1 MPAIVRT
8 EFALALNQVATER
21 GIDISVVLET
31 IKGAIRAAYL
41 KDYGESVGEEEELVV
56 ELDEKTG
63 EAKILKQDKDITPPG
78 FGRIA
83 AQTAKQVILQR
94 IREEEKSAI
103 LTDYASRVG
112 SIVNGMILRFD
123 GPNIIVDIGRAQG
136 IMPPSEQ
143 IRSEQYRVNQRLTFY
158 IKEIREGRRG
168 SEIILS
174 RGDAQLVAGL
184 FRREVPEVANDAV
197 DIRVIAREGGS
208 RTKIAVHSDQPGV
221 DPVGSCV
228 GQKGV
233 RVQAVINEIGQDE
246 KVDVIQWSPDPV
258 QFITASLAPAKDLEI
273 KINEE
278 EKQAL
283 VLVPEDQLSLA
294 IGRGGQNVR
303 LASKLAGYI
312 IDIRSKDDPDG
323 TRKAARALEEQKKP
337 EKTEEVKEKK
347 VTVKKKA
354 KQVTDAKEEIKDTEK
369 EEKKEDAKSDQGK
382 PEEEV
387 TA

>member
-21 GIDISVVLET
+21 GIDVSIVLESIRSA
-31 IKGAIRAAYL
+31 IKAAYL
-41 KDYGESVGEEEELVV
+41 KDYGTGEETEEESIIV
-56 ELDEKTG
+56 EVNSATG
-63 EAKILKQDKDITPPG
+63 EAKILKGDEDITPPG

-136 IMPPSEQ
+136 VMPPSEQ
-143 IRSEQYRVNQRLTFY
+143 IRIEQYRVNQRLSFY

-174 RGDAQLVAGL
+174 RSDPQLVVGL
-184 FRREVPEVANDAV
+184 FRREVPEVSNNSVTVKA
-197 DIRVIAREGGS
+197 IAREGGG
-208 RTKIAVHSDQPGV
+208 RTKIAVHSDQSGV

-246 KVDVIQWSPDPV
+246 KIDVIQWNDDPV
-258 QFITASLAPAKDLEI
+258 QFMTSALAPAKDIEI
-273 KINEE
+273 TLNKD
-278 EKQAL
+278 EKQAT
-283 VLVPEDQLSLA
+283 VLIPEDQLSLA
-294 IGRGGQNVR
+294 IGRNGQNVR
-303 LASKLAGYI
+303 LASKITGYT
-312 IDIRSKDDPDG
+312 IDIRSKDDPEG
-323 TRKAARALEEQKKP
+323 LKSKERKSKIAKEKEVKLEAPVTDIQETH
-337 EKTEEVKEKK
+337 ETVGVKEK
-347 VTVKKKA
+347 
-354 KQVTDAKEEIKDTEK
+354 
-369 EEKKEDAKSDQGK
+369 EDESDQKNTENGQK
-382 PEEEV
+382 
-387 TA
+387 

>member
-1 MPAIVRT
+1 
-8 EFALALNQVATER
+8 
-21 GIDISVVLET
+21 
-31 IKGAIRAAYL
+31 
-41 KDYGESVGEEEELVV
+41 
-56 ELDEKTG
+56 
-63 EAKILKQDKDITPPG
+63 
-78 FGRIA
+78 
-83 AQTAKQVILQR
+83 
-94 IREEEKSAI
+94 
-103 LTDYASRVG
+103 
-112 SIVNGMILRFD
+112 
-123 GPNIIVDIGRAQG
+123 
-136 IMPPSEQ
+136 MPPSEQ

-197 DIRVIAREGGS
+197 EIRVIAREGGS

-323 TRKAARALEEQKKP
+323 TRKAARVLEEQVKP
-337 EKTEEVKEKK
+337 EKTEDVKEKK
-347 VTVKKKA
+347 VTVKKKT

-369 EEKKEDAKSDQGK
+369 EEKKEDAKSDQDK

>member
-1 MPAIVRT
+1 MPAIIRT

-21 GIDISVVLET
+21 GIDVSVVLET
-31 IKGAIRAAYL
+31 IRGAIRAAYL
-41 KDYGESVGEEEELVV
+41 KDYDEMSEAEEELIVD
-56 ELDEKTG
+56 LDPKTG
-63 EAKILKQDKDITPPG
+63 EAKILKEGKDITPPG

-103 LTDYASRVG
+103 LTDYAARVG

-123 GPNIIVDIGRAQG
+123 GPNIIVDIGRGQG

-143 IRSEQYRVNQRLTFY
+143 IRSELYRVNQRLTFY

-174 RGDAQLVAGL
+174 RADAQLVAGL
-184 FRREVPEVANDAV
+184 FRREVPEVANNAV
-197 DIRVIAREGGS
+197 EIKVIAREGGS
-208 RTKIAVHSDQPGV
+208 RTKIAVFSDQAGV

-258 QFITASLAPAKDLEI
+258 QFITAALAPAKELEI
-273 KINEE
+273 QINEE
-278 EKQAL
+278 DKQAL
-283 VLVPEDQLSLA
+283 VMVPEDQLSLA

-303 LASKLAGYI
+303 LASKLTGYI
-312 IDIRSKDDPDG
+312 IDIRSKEDPDG
-323 TRKAARALEEQKKP
+323 SKKEARAKEVAEAKAEASAEKTEASKSEKAAVEEKMPEEAVEAP
-337 EKTEEVKEKK
+337 EKTEALASDVE
-347 VTVKKKA
+347 
-354 KQVTDAKEEIKDTEK
+354 
-369 EEKKEDAKSDQGK
+369 KSDE
-382 PEEEV
+382 PV
-387 TA
+387 NS

>member
-1 MPAIVRT
+1 MGRNPPFLLNMPAIVRT

-56 ELDEKTG
+56 ELNDKTG
-63 EAKILKQDKDITPPG
+63 EAKILKKDEDITPPG

-158 IKEIREGRRG
+158 IKEIRDGRRG

-174 RGDAQLVAGL
+174 RADAQLVAGL
-184 FRREVPEVANDAV
+184 FRREVPEVSNDAV
-197 DIRVIAREGGS
+197 EIRVIAREGGA
-208 RTKIAVHSDQPGV
+208 RTKIAVHSDQAGV

-246 KVDVIQWSPDPV
+246 KVDVIQWSPDPI
-258 QFITASLAPAKDLEI
+258 QFITAALAPAKDLVI
-273 KINEE
+273 TISEE

-283 VLVPEDQLSLA
+283 VLVPEDHLSLA

-303 LASKLAGYI
+303 LASKLTGYI
-312 IDIRSKDDPDG
+312 IDIRSKDDPEG
-323 TRKAARALEEQKKP
+323 TRKAARSKEDQVKAKSEDEKSAKKSDEGDKSKEETKSS
-337 EKTEEVKEKK
+337 
-347 VTVKKKA
+347 KKK
-354 KQVTDAKEEIKDTEK
+354 KDS
-369 EEKKEDAKSDQGK
+369 KSDQT
-382 PEEEV
+382 ESSDV
-387 TA
+387 